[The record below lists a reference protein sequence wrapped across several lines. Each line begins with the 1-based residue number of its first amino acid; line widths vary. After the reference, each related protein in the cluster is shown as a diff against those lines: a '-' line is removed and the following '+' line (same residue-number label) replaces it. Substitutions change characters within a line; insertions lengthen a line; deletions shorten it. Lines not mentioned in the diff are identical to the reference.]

1 MGNYTPMIKQY
12 LKIKSEN
19 EDAFLFFRLGDF
31 YELFFD
37 DALKAAKELEI
48 TLTQRDGGK
57 EEKIPMCGVPYH
69 SAENYISTLINK
81 GYKVAICEQVE
92 DPQASKGVVKRE
104 VVQVVTPG
112 TIMEDNM
119 LAEDENNFI
128 TSIAQHEGNYI
139 ISYTDLSTG
148 ECFVSKI
155 TSFKDVLSELYNR
168 PVKEVVVSS
177 DFPEEH
183 KQSLQAYL
191 NVTISFQDDCDIPED
206 FNYLIDQLNESV
218 LSEAFGRLFQY
229 IYHSQKRFLTHLQRV
244 EYVPV
249 EQFMKLDLYSKRN
262 LELMESIRDKSQ
274 KGTLLSVLDQTSTAM
289 GARRLKKWLDRPL
302 LSKEAI
308 ERRHEQVQT
317 LIDYFFERGELRE
330 HLKNVYDL
338 ERLAGRVS
346 YGNVNARDL
355 IQLKKSLS
363 AVPHLKDILN
373 QFDSQLITQ
382 LLGDIHVYR
391 DMHDLLEKSIH
402 NEPPISITEGDII
415 KDGYDGKLDEYR
427 EASRNGKAWVAQLEA
442 TEREKTGIRS
452 LKVGFNKVF
461 GYYIEVTKANLSQVD
476 TERYERKQTLANAER
491 FITPELKEK
500 ERLILEAK
508 DKSVALEYEL
518 FVQIREQMKQYIPL
532 LQKLAEQISEIDVL
546 VSFANVSEQ
555 FNYVKPS
562 LNEEHSLRIH
572 EGRHPVVEQVMQEEF
587 VPNSFEMD
595 DDTSILLITG
605 PNMAGK
611 STYMRQ
617 LGLMAIMAQIGCFV
631 PATYANIPVFDQIF
645 TRIGAADDLVSGQS
659 TFMVEMLEAQ
669 HAVSHATENSLI
681 LFDEI
686 GRGTSTYDG
695 MALAQ
700 SIVEHLHD
708 QVGAKTLFATHY
720 HELTSL
726 DESLVNLENVHVEVD
741 EQEGE
746 VVFLHTI
753 KPGKAD
759 KSYGVHVAKLA
770 DLPDEIIDRANY
782 LLQTFESTQSIKDEF
797 VKEQQ
802 LTLFE
807 EQTEAPPAT
816 KEVEVAKELRETN
829 LMNLTPMD
837 AMNKLYELQKKLS

>member
-1 MGNYTPMIKQY
+1 MAKYTPMIEQY
-12 LKIKSEN
+12 LKIKDAN
-19 EDAFLFFRLGDF
+19 KDAFLFFRLGDF

-37 DALKAAKELEI
+37 DALKAAKVLEI
-48 TLTQRDGGK
+48 TLTQRDAGG
-57 EEKIPMCGVPYH
+57 EKIPMCGVPFH
-69 SAENYISTLINK
+69 SAENYIKTLIDK

-104 VVQVVTPG
+104 VVQIVTPG
-112 TIMEDNM
+112 TIMEGNM
-119 LAEDENNFI
+119 LDEAQNNFI
-128 TSIAQHEGNYI
+128 ASITAYTDYYVIAYI
-139 ISYTDLSTG
+139 DLSTG
-148 ECFVSKI
+148 ECFVSSI
-155 TSFKDVLSELYNR
+155 NSFKDVLSELYNR
-168 PVKEVVVSS
+168 PVKEVVIPSNFS
-177 DFPEEH
+177 KEDE
-183 KQSLQAYL
+183 QSTVAYL
-191 NVTISFQDDCDIPED
+191 NVTISYQDTFDIPEE
-206 FNYLIDQLNESV
+206 FHYLIDDLNDSK
-218 LSEAFGRLFQY
+218 LAEAFGRLFQY
-229 IYHSQKRFLTHLQRV
+229 IYHSQKRFLTHLQQV

-249 EQFMKLDLYSKRN
+249 EQYMKLDLYSKRN
-262 LELMESIRDKSQ
+262 LELMESIRDQSQ
-274 KGTLLSVLDQTSTAM
+274 KGTLLSVLDQTTTAM

-302 LSKEAI
+302 LSKATI
-308 ERRHEQVQT
+308 DKRHDQVQT
-317 LIDYFFERGELRE
+317 FLDYFFERGELRE
-330 HLKNVYDL
+330 YLKQVYDL

-355 IQLKKSLS
+355 LQLKKSLG
-363 AVPHLKDILN
+363 AVPHLKQVLS
-373 QFDSQLITQ
+373 QFDSDLITQ
-382 LLGDIHVYR
+382 LLGDIDVYR
-391 DMHDLLEKSIH
+391 DIYDLLDQSIH
-402 NEPPISITEGDII
+402 DEPPISITEGDII
-415 KDGYDGKLDEYR
+415 IDGYDSKLDEYR

-442 TEREKTGIRS
+442 KERENTGIKS

-461 GYYIEVTKANLSQVD
+461 GYYIEVTKANLPQVD
-476 TERYERKQTLANAER
+476 LDRFERKQTLANAER

-518 FVQIREQMKQYIPL
+518 FVGIREQMKQYIPL
-532 LQKLAEQISEIDVL
+532 LQKLAEQVSEIDVL
-546 VSFANVSEQ
+546 VSFANVSEEN
-555 FNYVKPS
+555 NYVKPT
-562 LNEEHSLRIH
+562 LNENYTLDVQ

-587 VPNSFEMD
+587 VPNNFKMKS
-595 DDTSILLITG
+595 DTSILLITG

-617 LGLMAIMAQIGCFV
+617 LGLMAVMAQIGCFI
-631 PATYANIPVFDQIF
+631 PATQAELPVFDQIF

-726 DESLVNLENVHVEVD
+726 EESLEQLQNVHVEVV
-741 EQEGE
+741 EQDGE
-746 VVFLHTI
+746 VVFLHHI

-770 DLPDEIIDRANY
+770 DLPNEIIERAHY
-782 LLQTFESTQSIKDEF
+782 LLETYESTQSIKDEY

-802 LTLFE
+802 LTLFK
-807 EQTEAPPAT
+807 EQSEAPAT
-816 KEVEVAKELRETN
+816 KEVEVAKTLRDLN
-829 LMNLTPMD
+829 LLNMTPMD
-837 AMNKLYELQKKLS
+837 AMNKLYELQKKLN